1 MIGALFF
8 LEVMILFSFIVSSVF
23 MFIPKKNEGIHKVFF
38 ALSVMLAVF
47 ITIIDATSLPSN
59 MNRECI
65 MAWCALVPAGI
76 GVIITAAKGTPN
88 TAAKLLVMATSVLS
102 AIGYYFFL

>member
-1 MIGALFF
+1 MIGPLFF
-8 LEVMILFSFIVSSVF
+8 LEVMILFSFIVSSLF
-23 MFIPKKNEGIHKVFF
+23 MFVPKNNESIHKVFF

-59 MNRECI
+59 MGQKNI

-76 GVIITAAKGTPN
+76 GVIITCAKGKPN
-88 TAAKLLVMATSVLS
+88 TVSKLFVMTTSVLS
-102 AIGYYFFL
+102 ALGYFVFL